1 MDTKGERGGGM
12 SWEVRMD
19 RYAVL
24 WIKQITREN
33 LLCDTGNS
41 TRRSLL
47 T

>member
-41 TRRSLL
+41 TWCSLL